1 MTLSWLFHHTLLV
14 LSFLRLCLQSTH
26 FIPKFS
32 FTHSYFLMPSFL
44 SLQLETWPS
53 RKNSWVACKSS
64 AIILSCPLPL
74 RNMSCFVPKPTS
86 LFLSQPLG
94 PPLWFFSL
102 SQFPPLVWLHFCL
115 WHLFLSYWADIG
127 SQNNSYEKF
136 ISLETVNSPPL
147 LILLLL
153 LTEVLLKTVYGC
165 PLIPFTSLPFSHQP
179 LAVCPFRGNSCPLN
193 HKSFGYLGLSPLP
206 GLP

>member
-1 MTLSWLFHHTLLV
+1 MTLSWLFHHTVLV
-14 LSFLRLCLQSTH
+14 LSFLHLCLQSTH

-53 RKNSWVACKSS
+53 RKNSWVVCKSS

-74 RNMSCFVPKPTS
+74 RNMSCFVPKPTP

-136 ISLETVNSPPL
+136 ISLETVNSPPPPSHPPSPL
-147 LILLLL
+147 NRSASKNSVWMSTYPFYLFAILPSAP
-153 LTEVLLKTVYGC
+153 C
-165 PLIPFTSLPFSHQP
+165 SLPFQ
-179 LAVCPFRGNSCPLN
+179 GE
-193 HKSFGYLGLSPLP
+193 
-206 GLP
+206 